1 MRKRSKYKP
10 KPIRADTL
18 TYVIQ
23 GLRLVN
29 DTGSVA
35 LDLKIKNHSCLEA
48 LRTGQAS
55 RQDMDAIISALNVSE
70 ALCRLGTGHEYIEEV
85 KQGQNSLLELSRRG
99 IDRDDRFIA
108 KAQELTDINYA
119 YEVHDAQLD
128 VCTIGQLEKAL
139 DLVEREIRARRA
151 TVIEEKV
158 S

>member
-10 KPIRADTL
+10 KPVRPDTL

-29 DTGSVA
+29 DTGSVS
-35 LDLKIKNHSCLEA
+35 LDLKIKNHSSLEA
-48 LRTGQAS
+48 LRTGQAT
-55 RQDMDAIISALNVSE
+55 RQDMDAIIAALNVCE
-70 ALCRLGTGHEYIEEV
+70 ALCRLGTGHEYIAEV
-85 KQGQNSLLELSRRG
+85 KQGQQSLLELSRRG
-99 IDRDDRFIA
+99 IDRDDRFVA

-128 VCTIGQLEKAL
+128 VCTIAQLEKAL

-151 TVIEEKV
+151 TVSEEKV